1 MVVGIL
7 GAVVVIGLAGFT
19 LYRMFRSWTAW
30 GEESGRG
37 WWRFR
42 TR

>member
-1 MVVGIL
+1 MGVWIL

-19 LYRMFRSWTAW
+19 MYRMFRSWVAW

-42 TR
+42 RS

>member
-1 MVVGIL
+1 MVVWIL
-7 GAVVVIGLAGFT
+7 GAVVVVGLAGLT
-19 LYRMFRSWTAW
+19 LYRMFRSWVAW
-30 GEESGRG
+30 GERSGRW